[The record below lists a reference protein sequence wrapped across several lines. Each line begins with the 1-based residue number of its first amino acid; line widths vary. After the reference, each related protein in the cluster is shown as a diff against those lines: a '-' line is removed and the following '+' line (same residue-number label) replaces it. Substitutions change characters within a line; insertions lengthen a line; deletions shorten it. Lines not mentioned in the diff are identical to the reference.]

1 MPTIHTGQYCMA
13 ALGVAEC
20 LATLSAEMAYGAAEE

>member
-1 MPTIHTGQYCMA
+1 MPTIHTGYCMA